1 MSTTMRIDLTQLL
14 AKRPI
19 VHPTRIERMI
29 ICGDRMEM
37 VVTGHP
43 WWVGAQA
50 DRPSPRITLVFEALS
65 EGALPVHLNDPFSE
79 DLEGFAIQ
87 PLATVEW
94 AQPPRNAIY
103 CQAPLPDPARIYS
116 MLQAFLTEA
125 SAFKG
130 PGDFLN
136 EGCLLDNFAKIT
148 SGGSYLLARAPD
160 VLCRLLCD
168 ELDRQAVP
176 HNVIEHA
183 TQPENRLWVRLGQA
197 GFFCGRAWAE
207 IET

>member
-1 MSTTMRIDLTQLL
+1 MRVDLTELL
-14 AKRPI
+14 ATRPI
-19 VHPTRIERMI
+19 VHPTRVERVV

-43 WWVGAQA
+43 WWIATQA
-50 DRPSPRITLVFEALS
+50 DRASPRITLVFEALS
-65 EGALPVHLNDPFSE
+65 EGTFPVHLNDSFSE

-94 AQPPRNAIY
+94 AQPSRNEIY
-103 CQAPLPDPARIYS
+103 CQSPLPDPARIYS
-116 MLQAFLTEA
+116 MLQVFLA
-125 SAFKG
+125 KAGAFKG

-136 EGCLLDNFAKIT
+136 QGHLLDGFARIT
-148 SGGSYLLARAPD
+148 SGCSYLLARAPD
-160 VLCRLLCD
+160 ALCRLLCA
-168 ELDRQAVP
+168 ELDRQVVP

-183 TQPENRLWVRLGQA
+183 TQPENRLWVRLDET
-197 GFFCGRAWAE
+197 GFLCGGAWAE